1 MAAGPC
7 AGLCGMTSAAWSRV
21 LVRPQAVVS
30 GAPGAECG
38 PIRRWPGVQ
47 GLTATSEAGSGRASA
62 LLSTGL
68 RDSGKAGVGRRNGP
82 RAVAVCCLAV
92 RTGRQA
98 GRTGSSGL
106 SRRRCTRHARFSNQ
120 VRIRPLCCTLPHS
133 STRVRMEYVSL
144 MPSVSACRSTGH
156 LHSTGRALGDRG
168 RRARYT
174 SVWRNPLPVRCV
186 LSARQLGCLRRFN
199 KAVRITGLSC
209 SSQVR
214 TVVGVKRCVRAS
226 RVACLGG
233 RYGIIRAR
241 GPAPRTPALCRLWDG
256 PPTARPA
263 VARSFFAQERL
274 YRKDLRTM
282 PMCLFYDILDHSTS
296 YSSGFS
302 SSRLLLWPPPC

>member
-7 AGLCGMTSAAWSRV
+7 AVGLCGMTSAAWSRV

-98 GRTGSSGL
+98 GRTGSGGL
-106 SRRRCTRHARFSNQ
+106 PRRRYTRYARFSNQ
-120 VRIRPLCCTLPHS
+120 ARIRPFCCTLPHS
-133 STRVRMEYVSL
+133 STRVCMEYVSL
-144 MPSVSACRSTGH
+144 MPSVSAFRSTRH
-156 LHSTGRALGDRG
+156 LHLTGRALGDRR

-174 SVWRNPLPVRCV
+174 LVWPTLSRCGV
-186 LSARQLGCLRRFN
+186 CARQLGCLSPELLVSGAYCRGWE
-199 KAVRITGLSC
+199 ALCLCECGH
-209 SSQVR
+209 
-214 TVVGVKRCVRAS
+214 GVSVRAEW
-226 RVACLGG
+226 RVLAGDSVSSD
-233 RYGIIRAR
+233 AA
-241 GPAPRTPALCRLWDG
+241 PAPRDG
-256 PPTARPA
+256 RIGGGHFSLVLRARRA
-263 VARSFFAQERL
+263 SQERL
-274 YRKDLRTM
+274 
-282 PMCLFYDILDHSTS
+282 
-296 YSSGFS
+296 
-302 SSRLLLWPPPC
+302 

>member
-92 RTGRQA
+92 HTGRQA
-98 GRTGSSGL
+98 GRTGSGGL
-106 SRRRCTRHARFSNQ
+106 PRRRYTRYARFSNQ
-120 VRIRPLCCTLPHS
+120 ARIRPFCCTLPHS
-133 STRVRMEYVSL
+133 STRVCMEYVSL
-144 MPSVSACRSTGH
+144 MPSVSAFRSTRH
-156 LHSTGRALGDRG
+156 LHLTGRALGDRR

-174 SVWRNPLPVRCV
+174 LVWPTLSRCGV
-186 LSARQLGCLRRFN
+186 CARQLGCLRRFN

-233 RYGIIRAR
+233 RFGIIRRGSRSEGRSHWRGHFSLVLRAR
-241 GPAPRTPALCRLWDG
+241 RA
-256 PPTARPA
+256 
-263 VARSFFAQERL
+263 SQERL
-274 YRKDLRTM
+274 
-282 PMCLFYDILDHSTS
+282 
-296 YSSGFS
+296 
-302 SSRLLLWPPPC
+302 

>member
-1 MAAGPC
+1 
-7 AGLCGMTSAAWSRV
+7 
-21 LVRPQAVVS
+21 
-30 GAPGAECG
+30 
-38 PIRRWPGVQ
+38 
-47 GLTATSEAGSGRASA
+47 
-62 LLSTGL
+62 
-68 RDSGKAGVGRRNGP
+68 
-82 RAVAVCCLAV
+82 
-92 RTGRQA
+92 
-98 GRTGSSGL
+98 
-106 SRRRCTRHARFSNQ
+106 
-120 VRIRPLCCTLPHS
+120 
-133 STRVRMEYVSL
+133 

-282 PMCLFYDILDHSTS
+282 PMCLFYDILDHAARATRAVSVRRGCCCGLRPAEGAPGGAPRLGQSSIRLRVGIYRYPRPLERRRPARRRRPLSTLRTKNKARGQS
-296 YSSGFS
+296 TRERQ
-302 SSRLLLWPPPC
+302 SRDHTRDYRACKMS